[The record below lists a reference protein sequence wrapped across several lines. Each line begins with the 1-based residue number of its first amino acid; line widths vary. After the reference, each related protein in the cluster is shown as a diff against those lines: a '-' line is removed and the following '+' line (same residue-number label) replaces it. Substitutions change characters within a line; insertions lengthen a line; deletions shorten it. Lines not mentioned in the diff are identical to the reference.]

1 MNFSP
6 EIVEGILLV
15 LGGQMD
21 RSGNWRE
28 GKIKGRVGRKEA
40 APETLLYRNVWEQVL
55 LGSYWKEAKTQC

>member
-1 MNFSP
+1 
-6 EIVEGILLV
+6 
-15 LGGQMD
+15 MD

-28 GKIKGRVGRKEA
+28 GKIKGRAGRKEA